1 MNNNLENMG
10 NNGDEYNLTFQD
22 YLIILRVHLKKI
34 IFFTLSGLVLSI
46 YITNN
51 IPPKYQSTST
61 IEIREKPGANMIMD
75 FSGNRSQN
83 RMTNEISVIKSRAL
97 AKKL

>member
-34 IFFTLSGLVLSI
+34 IFFTLS
-46 YITNN
+46 
-51 IPPKYQSTST
+51 
-61 IEIREKPGANMIMD
+61 A
-75 FSGNRSQN
+75 
-83 RMTNEISVIKSRAL
+83 
-97 AKKL
+97 